1 MPAFTKIGMVNAL
14 PSTACYVAT
23 FPTPLNLFKYEGEYY
38 IKAFWQ

>member
-14 PSTACYVAT
+14 PSTTCDVAT
-23 FPTPLNLFKYEGEYY
+23 FPTPLNLFKYEGKYC